1 VEYNKEYSTPYD
13 VTKLTDQP
21 EAGKAGIEAFFTT
34 KGNDLYAI
42 LPHWSGHSVILKDI
56 TGVKSVSLLG
66 LNTPLKFKM
75 SQTGMTVE
83 LPELP
88 QQLRQQAAWTL
99 KISHQ

>member
-1 VEYNKEYSTPYD
+1 MEYNKEYSTPYD

-42 LPHWSGHSVILKDI
+42 LPHWSTASSLKDI

-66 LNTPLKFKM
+66 PNTPLKFK
-75 SQTGMTVE
+75 SQTGMTVD
-83 LPELP
+83 LP
-88 QQLRQQAAWTL
+88 
-99 KISHQ
+99 